1 MQGLTLMPG
10 YMFNPGLPYTE
21 RDPFPGGEGVNRRIG
36 FSDLSS
42 EGQDYL
48 TRQKDL
54 SLLNFLNPGIFFIDR
69 IKFSEGFSF
78 NFFTQYSPTH
88 FGNDIALFVPVR
100 FRRFGVM
107 VNAHRYSNKSDTGL
121 GAGLSLYNLGVSGKV
136 RSELRLNVWSQP
148 ESFFSDSMV
157 TGGYAGIRTRYLFND
172 SFSGFVS
179 VSGKTK
185 GWLLGNPYLD
195 KNVSFQAGLSYELL
209 K

>member
-1 MQGLTLMPG
+1 
-10 YMFNPGLPYTE
+10 
-21 RDPFPGGEGVNRRIG
+21 
-36 FSDLSS
+36 
-42 EGQDYL
+42 
-48 TRQKDL
+48 
-54 SLLNFLNPGIFFIDR
+54 
-69 IKFSEGFSF
+69 
-78 NFFTQYSPTH
+78 
-88 FGNDIALFVPVR
+88 
-100 FRRFGVM
+100 M